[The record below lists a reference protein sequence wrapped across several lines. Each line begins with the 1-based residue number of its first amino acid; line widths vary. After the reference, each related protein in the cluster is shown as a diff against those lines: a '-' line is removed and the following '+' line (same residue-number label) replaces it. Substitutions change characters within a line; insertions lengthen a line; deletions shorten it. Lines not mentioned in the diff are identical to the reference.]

1 MSFFLSAGVLM
12 ATLYPVKAWP
22 ATKRYT
28 NSSTAAPLRFS
39 SDGTFQLSIFED
51 LHTGENAWDSWGPQ
65 QDINT
70 IKVIHKVLDKEDPEL
85 VVLNGDLIT
94 GDNAFLENA
103 TIYIEQ
109 IVGPLLERNLPWA
122 SAYGNHDH
130 QYNLSSDALLAHE
143 QRWPNSRTQKM
154 VAGSELDV
162 GTSNYYLPVFAH
174 NSTST
179 DESSPDL
186 ILWFFDSRG
195 GARFQERDAAGKQI
209 GLKNWVD
216 TKVVEWFQQTNAELV
231 NRYQKT
237 VPSFVFVH
245 IPTYASL
252 AFQQGGVR
260 PHYEPGI
267 NDDVPLAPQAQGW
280 CPDSETNDGSCEY
293 GGQDIPFM
301 QAITTIPGIIGVFSG
316 HDHGDTWCYKWDS
329 QLPNMTVAGSGVN
342 LCFGQHS
349 GYGGYGNWERGARQV
364 LISRSQLG
372 AFEADTWIRLESG
385 NVVGAVTLNA
395 TYGSDWYPETN
406 NTKTSCPTCNYT
418 VVTPRPDT
426 KKFRQVDILGPHS

>member
-1 MSFFLSAGVLM
+1 MSQIYLEGFAHPA
-12 ATLYPVKAWP
+12 ATLGFPGSNP
-22 ATKRYT
+22 AT
-28 NSSTAAPLRFS
+28 PLHFNA
-39 SDGTFQLSIFED
+39 DGTFQLSIFED

-70 IKVIHKVLDKEDPEL
+70 VKVINKVLDKEFPNL

-109 IVGPLLERNLPWA
+109 IVGPLLNRNLPWA

-143 QRWPNSRTQKM
+143 QQWPNSRTQKM
-154 VAGSELDV
+154 VAGSELEV
-162 GTSNYYLPVFAH
+162 GTSNYYLPVYGT
-174 NSTST
+174 NCTIL
-179 DESSPDL
+179 DECPPDL

-195 GARFQERDAAGKQI
+195 GARFQERNAAGKQI
-209 GLKNWVD
+209 GLQNWVD

-231 NRYQKT
+231 NKYQKT
-237 VPSFVFVH
+237 LPSFVFVH

-252 AFQQGGVR
+252 AFQQTGVR

-267 NDDVPLAPQAQGW
+267 NDD

-301 QAITTIPGIIGVFSG
+301 QAISTVPGIIGVFSG

-329 QLPNMTVAGSGVN
+329 QLPNMTVAGNGVN

-364 LISRSQLG
+364 LISKSQLG

-385 NVVGAVTLNA
+385 NVVGAVTLNT
-395 TYGSDWYPETN
+395 TYGMDWYPATN

-418 VVTPRPDT
+418 IVTPRPDT
-426 KKFRQVDILGPHS
+426 KKPLTRRLLLKI